1 MGSTNHSNL
10 LRLAQTVQQATETI
24 VKHLQYTKQQEPS
37 FDQDSKAIQGDA
49 DTHSVRIQLNDAA
62 QDLLRLVN
70 GPANEY
76 RSFFMSHYTLAAYQ
90 VALHFKIFRHV
101 PLGGKISIADL
112 ASKAGID
119 KDRCR
124 RVIKHLATQR
134 VFEEVEPDIFTH
146 TASSALIARDSD
158 MEAILWMQFD
168 EMFKAASDSAKFV
181 QNDLN
186 GSAEAD
192 SPFCTRHGKP
202 PYQFYAENPE
212 KGLNFAKAMA
222 ALTQMDRSISAL
234 RDGFQWGKLEAPGKV
249 VDVGGASGRVS
260 MDLAAVFP
268 DLTFVVQDVSI
279 EALNDGKAKLPSEIA
294 DRVSFMQH
302 DFFKDQPI
310 TDVSAFFMRQ
320 CLHNWRDEDC
330 IKILRA
336 LVPALEK
343 CKPGTPLL
351 INEEVLP
358 ELNEVSKYQ
367 EHLSRQCDMC
377 MFVVAGSKERTRGD
391 FENLLKEAD
400 SRFSVVKVH
409 RNSTSTMG
417 LVEAY
422 LGQ

>member
-1 MGSTNHSNL
+1 MATANNSNL
-10 LRLAQTVQQATETI
+10 LQLAETIQQVTETV
-24 VKHLQYTKQQEPS
+24 VKHLQDTKQQEPS
-37 FDQDSKAIQGDA
+37 FDQNSKALQSDA
-49 DTHSVRIQLNDAA
+49 DIHSLRNQLNGAA

-90 VALHFKIFRHV
+90 VALHFKLFRHV
-101 PLGGKISIADL
+101 PLGGKVSIAHL

-119 KDRCR
+119 VDRCR

-134 VFEEVEPDIFTH
+134 VFEEVEPDVFTH

-168 EMFKAASDSAKFV
+168 EMFKAASDAAKFV
-181 QNDLN
+181 QNDLD
-186 GSAEAD
+186 GLKDAD
-192 SPFCTRHGKP
+192 SPFATRHGKP
-202 PYQFYAENPE
+202 PYQWYAENPD

-222 ALTQMDRSISAL
+222 ALTQMDRSITAL
-234 RDGFQWGKLEAPGKV
+234 RDGFQWDKLEAPGKV
-249 VDVGGASGRVS
+249 VDVGGASGHVS
-260 MDLAAVFP
+260 MDLAALFP
-268 DLTFVVQDVSI
+268 NLTFVVQDISP
-279 EALNDGKAKLPSEIA
+279 EALEDGRAKLPSEIA

-310 TDVSAFFMRQ
+310 TDANAFFMRQ

-336 LVPALEK
+336 LIPALEK
-343 CKPGTPLL
+343 CKRGTPLL

-358 ELNEVSKYQ
+358 ELNEVSKYR

-377 MFVVAGSKERTRGD
+377 MFVAAGSKERTRGD
-391 FENLLKEAD
+391 FEKLLKEAD
-400 SRFSVVKVH
+400 SRFKVVKVH
-409 RNSTSTMG
+409 RNSASTMG

-422 LGQ
+422 LG

>member
-1 MGSTNHSNL
+1 MASANHSNL
-10 LRLAQTVQQATETI
+10 LQLAKTVQQTTETI
-24 VKHLQYTKQQEPS
+24 VKYLQDTKQQEPS
-37 FDQDSKAIQGDA
+37 FHQNSNAIQGDA
-49 DTHSVRIQLNDAA
+49 DIHSTRIQLNDAA

-76 RSFFMSHYTLAAYQ
+76 RSFYMSHYTLAAYQ
-90 VALHFKIFRHV
+90 VAFHFKLFRHV
-101 PLGGKISIADL
+101 PLGSKVSIADL

-119 KDRCR
+119 EGRCR

-134 VFEEVEPDIFTH
+134 VFEEVEPDVFTH

-168 EMFKAASDSAKFV
+168 EMFKAASDAAKFV

-186 GSAEAD
+186 GSKDAD
-192 SPFCTRHGKP
+192 SPFATRHGKP
-202 PYQFYAENPE
+202 PYQFYADVPE

-222 ALTQMDRSISAL
+222 ALTQSDRSVTAL
-234 RDGFQWGKLEAPGKV
+234 RDGFHWDMLEAPGKV
-249 VDVGGASGRVS
+249 VDVGGASGHVS

-268 DLTFVVQDVSI
+268 NLSFVVQDVSP
-279 EALNDGKAKLPSEIA
+279 EALDDGKAKLPSEIA
-294 DRVSFMQH
+294 DRVSFMLH

-310 TDVSAFFMRQ
+310 TDANAFFMRQ

-330 IKILRA
+330 IKILRG

-391 FENLLKEAD
+391 FEKLLKEAD
-400 SRFSVVKVH
+400 SRFKVVKVH

-422 LGQ
+422 LD

>member
-10 LRLAQTVQQATETI
+10 LQLAQAVQQATETI
-24 VKHLQYTKQQEPS
+24 VKHIQDTHQQEPS
-37 FDQDSKAIQGDA
+37 FDQDSKTIQGDA
-49 DTHSVRIQLNDAA
+49 DIHSTRIQLNDAA
-62 QDLLRLVN
+62 QDLLRLIN

-90 VALHFKIFRHV
+90 VALHFKMFRHV
-101 PLGGKISIADL
+101 PLGGKISITDM

-119 KDRCR
+119 EDRCR

-134 VFEEVEPDIFTH
+134 VFEEVEPDVFTH

-158 MEAILWMQFD
+158 VEAILWMQFD

-181 QNDLN
+181 QNDLK
-186 GSAEAD
+186 GSKGAD
-192 SPFCTRHGKP
+192 SPFATRHGKP
-202 PYQFYAENPE
+202 PYQFYAKNPE

-234 RDGFQWGKLEAPGKV
+234 RDGFQWAELEAPGKV
-249 VDVGGASGRVS
+249 VDVGGASGHVS

-268 DLTFVVQDVSI
+268 DLTFIVQDVSI
-279 EALNDGKAKLPSEIA
+279 EALDDGKGKLPSEIA

-310 TDVSAFFMRQ
+310 TDASVFFMRQ

-367 EHLSRQCDMC
+367 EHLSRQCDIC
-377 MFVVAGSKERTRGD
+377 MFVVSGSKERTRGD
-391 FENLLKEAD
+391 FEKLLKEAD
-400 SRFSVVKVH
+400 SRFKVVKVH